1 MGEAKHRVGI
11 FGNMLNFLQE
21 RSTKDGQTRQKL
33 LLAFNYFSKNEI
45 KKKGDEKSMKELI
58 LVILALDVIT
68 EIFYIRR
75 LQKERDSAEERAT
88 THFKRANNF
97 EKQLKETKNEYEEQ
111 AEILLDNASEYR
123 TTIIELE
130 EFKNKVTD
138 IVESEHFAHDK
149 VEKIKELISD
159 YQSQN

>member
-1 MGEAKHRVGI
+1 
-11 FGNMLNFLQE
+11 
-21 RSTKDGQTRQKL
+21 
-33 LLAFNYFSKNEI
+33 
-45 KKKGDEKSMKELI
+45 MKELI
-58 LVILALDVIT
+58 LIILALDVIT

-75 LQKERDSAEERAT
+75 LTKERDSAEERAT

-123 TTIIELE
+123 TKIVDLENNIELLVNNLSDE
-130 EFKNKVTD
+130 N
-138 IVESEHFAHDK
+138 
-149 VEKIKELISD
+149 KELISD

>member
-1 MGEAKHRVGI
+1 
-11 FGNMLNFLQE
+11 
-21 RSTKDGQTRQKL
+21 
-33 LLAFNYFSKNEI
+33 
-45 KKKGDEKSMKELI
+45 MKELI
-58 LVILALDVIT
+58 LIILALDVIT

-75 LQKERDSAEERAT
+75 ITKERDSAEERAT

-123 TTIIELE
+123 TKLVDLENNIELLVNNLSDE
-130 EFKNKVTD
+130 N
-138 IVESEHFAHDK
+138 
-149 VEKIKELISD
+149 KELISD

>member
-1 MGEAKHRVGI
+1 
-11 FGNMLNFLQE
+11 
-21 RSTKDGQTRQKL
+21 
-33 LLAFNYFSKNEI
+33 
-45 KKKGDEKSMKELI
+45 MKELI
-58 LVILALDVIT
+58 LIILALDVIT
-68 EIFYIRR
+68 EIFCIRR
-75 LQKERDSAEERAT
+75 LTKERDIAEERAT

-123 TTIIELE
+123 TTMI
-130 EFKNKVTD
+130 
-138 IVESEHFAHDK
+138 ESEHFAHDK

>member
-1 MGEAKHRVGI
+1 
-11 FGNMLNFLQE
+11 
-21 RSTKDGQTRQKL
+21 
-33 LLAFNYFSKNEI
+33 
-45 KKKGDEKSMKELI
+45 MKELI
-58 LVILALDVIT
+58 LIILALDVIT
-68 EIFYIRR
+68 EIFCIRR
-75 LQKERDSAEERAT
+75 LTKERDIAEERA

-123 TTIIELE
+123 TTMIELE

>member
-1 MGEAKHRVGI
+1 
-11 FGNMLNFLQE
+11 
-21 RSTKDGQTRQKL
+21 
-33 LLAFNYFSKNEI
+33 
-45 KKKGDEKSMKELI
+45 MKELI
-58 LVILALDVIT
+58 LIILALDVIT
-68 EIFYIRR
+68 EIFCIRR
-75 LQKERDSAEERAT
+75 LTKERDSAEERT
-88 THFKRANNF
+88 ITHFKRANNF

-123 TTIIELE
+123 ETIIELE
-130 EFKNKVTD
+130 EFKNKVTG

>member
-1 MGEAKHRVGI
+1 
-11 FGNMLNFLQE
+11 
-21 RSTKDGQTRQKL
+21 
-33 LLAFNYFSKNEI
+33 
-45 KKKGDEKSMKELI
+45 MKELI
-58 LVILALDVIT
+58 LIILALDVIT

-75 LQKERDSAEERAT
+75 ITKERDSAEERAT

-123 TTIIELE
+123 TKIVDLENNIELLVNNLSD
-130 EFKNKVTD
+130 KN
-138 IVESEHFAHDK
+138 
-149 VEKIKELISD
+149 KELISD

>member
-1 MGEAKHRVGI
+1 
-11 FGNMLNFLQE
+11 
-21 RSTKDGQTRQKL
+21 
-33 LLAFNYFSKNEI
+33 
-45 KKKGDEKSMKELI
+45 MKELI
-58 LVILALDVIT
+58 LIILALDVIT

-75 LQKERDSAEERAT
+75 LTKERDSAEERAT

-111 AEILLDNASEYR
+111 AEILLDNSSEYR
-123 TTIIELE
+123 KTINELKDFKSKIIE
-130 EFKNKVTD
+130 